1 MDNKSRLNLITVI
14 SPQKMSCGSIS
25 VFILMQFCKQVDRVS
40 GDQPSL
46 YELLL
51 QRELLADK
59 LDSDPRGHMMVR
71 KSDRTPSLR

>member
-1 MDNKSRLNLITVI
+1 MTSATL
-14 SPQKMSCGSIS
+14 
-25 VFILMQFCKQVDRVS
+25 DRVT
-40 GDQPSL
+40 GDQQPSL

-59 LDSDPRGHMMVR
+59 LDSESRGHMMVR